1 MDALYLAVVS
11 VSTVGYGDIH
21 ISDRLRALF
30 APFLVFAVF
39 STAYALRDLAAIP
52 IEVSYSRS
60 LEPPSILKRHHH
72 NPKRHHHNLSAQ
84 PDGGFSTDGAAA
96 A

>member
-1 MDALYLAVVS
+1 

-39 STAYALRDLAAIP
+39 STAVALRDLAAIP